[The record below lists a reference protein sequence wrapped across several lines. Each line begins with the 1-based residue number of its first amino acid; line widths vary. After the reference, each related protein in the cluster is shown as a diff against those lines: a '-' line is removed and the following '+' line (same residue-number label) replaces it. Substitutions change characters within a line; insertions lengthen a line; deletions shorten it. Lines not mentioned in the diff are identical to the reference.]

1 MHANRTRACHRSPQ
15 CPNLYRL
22 IIHLCLGTFMQR
34 ASTQCPASQR
44 HMRAAIALHHVF
56 MYEPWCGEPWRQ
68 CESGWGASNEEPW
81 LTRRSHAERGTTM
94 SHYQQPIN
102 QLTQRNHNHCCFVL
116 FICFEYGF
124 HFAEIFDF
132 SKKIPRWAGHREVI
146 VLKLP
151 TKLCSEPA
159 NAGFDSGC
167 PANPKIQNCKICEDS
182 IHFLRRNYR

>member
-1 MHANRTRACHRSPQ
+1 MDE
-15 CPNLYRL
+15 L
-22 IIHLCLGTFMQR
+22 
-34 ASTQCPASQR
+34 
-44 HMRAAIALHHVF
+44 
-56 MYEPWCGEPWRQ
+56 
-68 CESGWGASNEEPW
+68 GASYFFGVIVQKLKYDDNDLHIKDVVTNYLS
-81 LTRRSHAERGTTM
+81 LTYIQYST
-94 SHYQQPIN
+94 YINQQPIN